1 MSTAA
6 SGTPLAPRPHPHSL
20 GTPLRRVPTGPTSL
34 TFSTF
39 FGPFTSSCLLGI
51 VPPSQPIAN
60 QESRVSSYTPQRP
73 LPGGPW
79 RPPQSLPARWDD
91 ATRRPRRGGAA
102 PWPSPSCQGERRSAL
117 GEAGLFGLPGL
128 ERVLAGSGAGGAS
141 PSPRPARSS
150 PLPAGAGFLLRPGD
164 RSPRCG
170 GQGGLG
176 SKSSPLPYTS
186 FHPSV
191 SDCGSGASWGG
202 SAATEGSAFC

>member
-150 PLPAGAGFLLRPGD
+150 PLPAGGR
-164 RSPRCG
+164 
-170 GQGGLG
+170 
-176 SKSSPLPYTS
+176 
-186 FHPSV
+186 V
-191 SDCGSGASWGG
+191 
-202 SAATEGSAFC
+202 SAAPRRPLAALRGAGGTREQVIPPSLHLVPP